1 LQVLPDSP
9 LGSLKLT
16 CAKTLVKVGRFAQLR
31 EPNSYCKSWQRGGS
45 PASCNVVVGE
55 AFAEGDDGE
64 DEHGPVEAKD
74 DKGGQVEVVP
84 EVKITKFYEQLFC
97 QNSFSKKKP
106 NINCKQRKAVESTY
120 AQKADHKMLKKLT
133 LVVNFTNI
141 LQAAFCLQIQKE

>member
-1 LQVLPDSP
+1 MGQGSTQLSWVKEAPVRARAKDFFFTFFERKVWYGMVLLYYSCKYCQIAP
-9 LGSLKLT
+9 LGLLKLT

-55 AFAEGDDGE
+55 AFTEGDDGE

-74 DKGGQVEVVP
+74 NKGGQVEVVP

-97 QNSFSKKKP
+97 QNSFSKK
-106 NINCKQRKAVESTY
+106 T
-120 AQKADHKMLKKLT
+120 
-133 LVVNFTNI
+133 
-141 LQAAFCLQIQKE
+141 QI